1 MIEPRDATAPP
12 HASDAATT
20 YHASRF
26 DLWTLGMTMAIGGH
40 YISWHAGLAAG
51 VESNGLSIFMTGAAY
66 FCSTL
71 ALTEIVS
78 GWPFA
83 GGAYGLSRCSLG
95 YFGGFLVGSC
105 EALHAILYASSV
117 VSVLATMILKLLP
130 VSSQSS
136 VNIIKPCIWVAT
148 YAAAMAM
155 HYQGGKFFW
164 RCNAVL
170 GLVSFGILL
179 VYLFGSL
186 PLMSYQTFSGG
197 PAWRVRGDGE
207 MFLQQLPMSAWLFVG
222 NESINSVANVVVQ
235 PKKVL
240 PGCQIASMLTLFATS
255 IGVFFVAISMPP
267 GVDKLQ
273 DELVVI
279 RGGITTMFR
288 TSDAVATILSIPATF
303 ATIFGFM
310 FSYSSILSAMAA
322 SKLMPLQLAYLHP
335 EHQTHPV
342 AACAGSAVGLICC
355 FLADAF
361 PAAFNLFNTSMI
373 FGFAVNLA
381 QCWNHR
387 FMCVNF
393 KHLARCYCSEHDR
406 SSDDT
411 LSPRRSGASNVIA
424 RRRESHALCPH
435 YKAYASEYGGILDA
449 CVGNSSKHRLHSRRP
464 SASLMGALIA
474 AAQVVPSG
482 ELRPRRPS
490 APDIGAAAAT
500 LNRTLS
506 AGSLSLLID
515 ATLKR
520 GSLHQ
525 QASMTNIKVRR
536 FSGSTR
542 VVPSPERIA
551 NEIPVLIKRHR
562 SYDRFGNIPLNVV
575 LVIIPRSQPSSEHC
589 DSTLYHELFLQIAR
603 GLR

>member
-1 MIEPRDATAPP
+1 
-12 HASDAATT
+12 
-20 YHASRF
+20 
-26 DLWTLGMTMAIGGH
+26 MAIGGH

-387 FMCVNF
+387 FITIVLLTILYRLVVRA
-393 KHLARCYCSEHDR
+393 HQ
-406 SSDDT
+406 T
-411 LSPRRSGASNVIA
+411 LSPDEEKVMLFAHITKR
-424 RRRESHALCPH
+424 
-435 YKAYASEYGGILDA
+435 
-449 CVGNSSKHRLHSRRP
+449 NSSKHRLHSRRP

>member
-1 MIEPRDATAPP
+1 MIEPRDATAPPHTSDATAPP

-20 YHASRF
+20 YHASKF
-26 DLWTLGMTMAIGGH
+26 DLWALGMTMAIGDY
-40 YISWHAGLAAG
+40 YISWNAGLAAG

-66 FCSTL
+66 FCLTL
-71 ALTEIVS
+71 ALAEIVS

-117 VSVLATMILKLLP
+117 VLATMILKLLP
-130 VSSQSS
+130 ASSQSS
-136 VNIIKPCIWVAT
+136 ANIIKPCIWVAT
-148 YAAAMAM
+148 YAAAIAI
-155 HYQGGKFFW
+155 HYRGGKFFW
-164 RCNAVL
+164 RCNAML

-179 VYLFGSL
+179 MYFFGSL
-186 PLMSYQTFSGG
+186 PFMSYQTFSGG
-197 PAWRVRGDGE
+197 PAWRIRGGGE
-207 MFLQQLPMSAWLFVG
+207 MFLQQLSMSAWLFVG
-222 NESINSVANVVVQ
+222 TQEVF
-235 PKKVL
+235 
-240 PGCQIASMLTLFATS
+240 PGCKITSMLTLFATS
-255 IGVFFVAISMPP
+255 IGLFFVAISMPP

-322 SKLMPLQLAYLHP
+322 SKLMYLHP
-335 EHQTHPV
+335 KHQTHPV
-342 AACAGSAVGLICC
+342 ATCAGLAVGLTCC

-361 PAAFNLFNTSMI
+361 PAAFNLFNPSMI
-373 FGFAVNLA
+373 FGFEVNLA

-393 KHLARCYCSEHDR
+393 KHLARCYRSPLRTYGSGFAAVMWTVHLVALLGFQPSSEASLCIVASTIVLLTIVYRLAVRTHQ
-406 SSDDT
+406 T
-411 LSPRRSGASNVIA
+411 LSHEEEKVMLFAHITKR
-424 RRRESHALCPH
+424 
-435 YKAYASEYGGILDA
+435 
-449 CVGNSSKHRLHSRRP
+449 NSSKHRLHSRRP
-464 SASLMGALIA
+464 SASLIGALIA

-490 APDIGAAAAT
+490 APNIGAAAAA

-506 AGSLSLLID
+506 AEPLSLLID

-520 GSLHQ
+520 GSLNQ
-525 QASMTNIKVRR
+525 QLSMTNIKVG
-536 FSGSTR
+536 GSLAQLASSR
-542 VVPSPERIA
+542 HQ
-551 NEIPVLIKRHR
+551 NE
-562 SYDRFGNIPLNVV
+562 
-575 LVIIPRSQPSSEHC
+575 
-589 DSTLYHELFLQIAR
+589 
-603 GLR
+603 